1 MWNFASDRMAYA
13 RLYATATGI
22 VTVIATATA
31 AAAPVRHVPL
41 HATKDFVV
49 PRWFA

>member
-22 VTVIATATA
+22 VTAIATA

-41 HATKDFVV
+41 HVTKDFVV